1 MRWSPPFKTMLL
13 FSFWTL
19 LVCASFVPSLYFN
32 HVLTEEM
39 LEDGRNATLRQLDFI
54 HWLIGESMTFNS
66 VDELQKWLSE
76 IGRELGL
83 RVTFVATNGKVLA
96 DSQIPAL
103 EIGNLEN
110 YLTRPEIVQTL
121 DSDTGLITR
130 YSDVVKKPQFFAARR
145 VPARGGL
152 PPGIVRVGNDLSPMQ
167 DRVDRLKNTF
177 LLLFFLVF
185 LGTLFVSYLLLRQLR
200 APIASLIEATRRL
213 AIGDYSNR
221 IHFRPGHEFYPMAE
235 AFNEM
240 AEEVGRYVQDIS
252 DQKQQME
259 AVFNGMLEGVL
270 VLDSRGK
277 IVTINRALAQL
288 VSHPLQS
295 IGRRPMEVFVNLELQ
310 AACDRIVSPRG
321 ESEETETSLQV
332 VLGRDRTYDV
342 NIVRLRDLHGNAG
355 AIVVFHDISQ
365 LKRLEK
371 VRQDFVANVSHE
383 LRTPLT
389 SIKGY
394 AETLL
399 GEDRGPEGVIVPF
412 LEVILKNANHMVK
425 MVDDLLQLARL
436 ESPAKSV
443 QLLPVDA
450 GETLANAWKACVPLA
465 EEKSIRLENFL
476 PRTAVRVMADFDQL
490 VQVFRNLLENAVKY
504 SPQGSA
510 IAVGC
515 QVIESTVA
523 FSVRDQGAG
532 IPRQYH
538 QRIFERFY
546 RIEKDRSAHPGSTGL
561 GLAISR
567 HIVLNHGGS
576 IWVQSPN
583 SDGSKGTT
591 FFFTLSRVADSEDSP
606 VPHDGPKEAIGVEG
620 GKS

>member
-1 MRWSPPFKTMLL
+1 MQ
-13 FSFWTL
+13 
-19 LVCASFVPSLYFN
+19 N
-32 HVLTEEM
+32 
-39 LEDGRNATLRQLDFI
+39 
-54 HWLIGESMTFNS
+54 
-66 VDELQKWLSE
+66 WLSDM
-76 IGRELGL
+76 GRELGL
-83 RVTFVATNGKVLA
+83 RVTFVAINGKVLA
-96 DSQIPAL
+96 DSQIPES

-110 YLTRPEIVQTL
+110 YSTRPEIVQTL
-121 DSDTGLITR
+121 DSGTGLTIR
-130 YSDVVKKPQFFAARR
+130 YSDIIKKQQFFAARR
-145 VPARGGL
+145 ISARGGL
-152 PPGIVRVGNDLSPMQ
+152 PQGIVRVGSDLSPMQ
-167 DRVDRLKNTF
+167 DRVDRLRNTF
-177 LLLFFLVF
+177 LLLFFLLL

-200 APIASLIEATRRL
+200 APIASLIDATKRL
-213 AIGDYSNR
+213 AIGDYANR
-221 IHFRPGHEFYPMAE
+221 VHFRPDHEFYPMAE
-235 AFNEM
+235 AFNQM

-270 VLDSRGK
+270 VLDSRGR
-277 IVTINRALAQL
+277 IVTINRALAHL

-295 IGRRPMEVFVNLELQ
+295 IGRRPMEVFINLELQ
-310 AACDRIVSPRG
+310 AACDRIVPPKGDSG
-321 ESEETETSLQV
+321 EAETSLQV
-332 VLGRDRTYDV
+332 VLDRDRTYDV
-342 NIVRLRDLHGNAG
+342 NIVRLRDLHGDAG

-399 GEDRGPEGVIVPF
+399 GEDSGQEGVIVPF

-436 ESPAKSV
+436 ESPDKPV

-450 GETLANAWKACVPLA
+450 GETLANAWKACIPLA
-465 EEKSIRLENFL
+465 EEKSIHLENSL
-476 PRTAVRVMADFDQL
+476 PPTAVRVMADFDQL
-490 VQVFRNLLENAVKY
+490 LQVFRNLFENAVKY
-504 SPQGSA
+504 SPHGS
-510 IAVGC
+510 IITVGC
-515 QVIESTVA
+515 QVLEETVA
-523 FSVRDQGAG
+523 FSVRDEGVG

-546 RIEKDRSAHPGSTGL
+546 RIEKDRSTHPGSTGL

-583 SDGSKGTT
+583 PDGSKGTT
-591 FFFTLSRVADSEDSP
+591 FFFTLSRVADREDSP
-606 VPHDGPKEAIGVEG
+606 AQDSIPKSRVGIAG
-620 GKS
+620 GES